1 MKIHTLLLLLISP
14 AAYSTDRIS
23 PAEAKSR
30 IGQIVSVCG
39 KVSSATYATG
49 SNNKPTFI
57 NIGPAYPNHIFTA
70 VIWDGQRS
78 RFSYRPETLKGKN
91 ICVTGKVESYRGI
104 AQIEPGTEKN
114 IIITN

>member
-1 MKIHTLLLLLISP
+1 MRKYLLLIALAPSI
-14 AAYSTDRIS
+14 ALGLERIS
-23 PAEAKSR
+23 PEQAKSK
-30 IGQIVSVCG
+30 IGQVVTVCG

-78 RFSYRPETLKGKN
+78 RFSYRPETQKGKN

-104 AQIEPGTEKN
+104 AQIEPGNESN
-114 IIITN
+114 ITIN